1 MLTSPATVRHVES
14 THSLDR
20 RPLYHDFAWAY
31 DYLVTDPVEPFV
43 DVVVNAFAGHGVEPG
58 SRVLDAGCGT
68 GRYSMELYRRGF
80 LVTGVDSSPNLVAV
94 AEEKAQALGAPPS
107 TSDLDFRPRFAVAD
121 LRQFEADIPYDAV
134 LCRGVLNDVL
144 QDAERDEVL
153 QRLARVLRP
162 GGVLVLDV
170 RDWKAT
176 VARYRTDPVYERT
189 ARLPDC
195 ELRFRS
201 SGRLRPVDQQLLL
214 VERITVRR
222 GRKTESWEFDFAMRC
237 WSDEELRARLKS
249 AGFVEL
255 AVRPGVGSHADD
267 RLLCRAVRSS
277 R

>member
-1 MLTSPATVRHVES
+1 VEI
-14 THSLDR
+14 TQSLDR

-31 DYLVTDPVEPFV
+31 DLLVTDPVEPV
-43 DVVVNAFAGHGVEPG
+43 VEVVVNAFAGHGVEPG

-68 GRYSMELYRRGF
+68 GRYSMELSKRGF
-80 LVTGVDSSPNLVAV
+80 QVMGVDSSDQLVAV
-94 AEEKAQALGAPPS
+94 AEEKAQGLEG
-107 TSDLDFRPRFAVAD
+107 RPTFAVAD
-121 LRQFEADIPYDAV
+121 LQHFDASTPFDGI

-144 QDAERDEVL
+144 HHAERDAIL

-170 RDWKAT
+170 RDWKST
-176 VARYRTDPVYERT
+176 IARYRNDPVYERT
-189 ARLPDC
+189 ARLPDG

-214 VERITVRR
+214 AERVTVRR
-222 GRKTESWEFDFAMRC
+222 GRRTESFEFDFAMRC
-237 WSDEELRARLKS
+237 WSEEELRARLKP